1 MRVKKKEMLYSILLT
16 SAIIACL
23 LLAGC
28 KKDEPVDH
36 SIKGYAYASKGQYD
50 QAIADFNKTNE
61 LNPQSPEAYNNR
73 TVAYYG
79 LKEYDKALQD
89 VQKAQGL
96 GFQVPAGFL
105 NKLREDSGREKLI
118 VDSHVPEMGIMQ

>member
-1 MRVKKKEMLYSILLT
+1 MMRVKKKEILYSILLT

-23 LLAGC
+23 PLPGC
-28 KKDEPVDH
+28 KKDEPVD
-36 SIKGYAYASKGQYD
+36 
-50 QAIADFNKTNE
+50 
-61 LNPQSPEAYNNR
+61 
-73 TVAYYG
+73 YG
-79 LKEYDKALQD
+79 LKKYDKALRD

-96 GFQVPAGFL
+96 GFRVPAGFL